1 MKPILTCLVS
11 LLMVFTISAQV
22 TLRGTV
28 TNENGEPVPGATVKI
43 DGSTNSTTTDENG
56 NFTLELSDGY
66 ETLIISGEGI
76 QTQKIYLTGQN
87 SIAITAKS
95 SSSTDNVVNLGIG
108 SQSKDRLTSSVSSVA
123 AEDVSPA
130 PLINLEQ
137 ANQGVTAG
145 LFVQNSGGKLG
156 EATNVRVRGG
166 SSLLASNQ
174 PLYVIDGVPLT
185 SGNQSNI
192 NPSNIES
199 IEILKD
205 AAATA
210 VYGTRAANGV
220 IIITTK
226 GGEEGKMK
234 VNFDY
239 QFGVN
244 QTPKKIDLYSA
255 REYRIQA
262 LEFELRNFMTTRDE
276 NLFITREILENL
288 EANNA
293 TSYSWT
299 TLNQFGE
306 EVPIT
311 LNLAAYNQFAFDTDW
326 QDEIFQTGISHR
338 ANVDF
343 SGGTENFGYFVS
355 TTYNT
360 QEGILIGNQF
370 DRFNATLSLD
380 GKITSKLKASLNVN
394 FINTSND
401 ELNDNQDLG
410 FPLQAINLPSADG
423 YSAAN
428 NFNLNVASAEYN
440 PLTEVNF
447 SDFTTT
453 NTSVIASSSLTY
465 DINDLFQLS
474 VSGGVDLSDFRT
486 EQRQGPQTLEGRPDG
501 LSQLSEQTSENYVF
515 DSWLTYRPDIGVN
528 SLSVTLGASYQK
540 ATASFDYRFAE
551 VNGIGI
557 LESLQA
563 SDSRLVEDPIQGD
576 ASVFVSSYS
585 RINYSMGN
593 RFDIAFSGRVDGSS
607 KFSENNRYGFF
618 PSVSGGW
625 NVSNE
630 SFYNSSVVQNLRLRS
645 SFGIVG
651 NIPSQD
657 FLYRRN
663 FRTTRYNDREAI
675 VPSNIASDNLKWES
689 TQQFNVGVDFGVLD
703 DRITGSVDYYIK
715 NTEDLLFPKPISQ
728 TSGFTEVIDNI
739 GTLTNRGFEVLISS
753 SNIVNN
759 DFSWSTDFN
768 ISFNKSEVTD
778 LGGERLEVGVNAFIE
793 GESPGVFF
801 ARDYAGVDFSDGRA
815 IYFFI
820 PDPNSSVS
828 EAQQISEAGAYQIT
842 DRFGERYVTQDW
854 ERATRSVVGDPNPK
868 FFGGITNAVSYKNW
882 ELSTLFQFVGGV
894 DLYYATGEFLSN
906 SGISSL
912 GQTADQA
919 DRWYAPGDEAPFPKI
934 NPLQVNTNPS
944 SRWIQ
949 DGAYIRLRTI
959 TLTYNFSQEQ
969 LSGLGFNHMSIYI
982 GASNL
987 FTITNYTGYDPDVSY
1002 FDPLDGLIGQNITR
1016 GVDNFS
1022 APQPRIFL
1030 SGIKIGF

>member
-11 LLMVFTISAQV
+11 LLIVFTISAQV

-28 TNENGEPVPGATVKI
+28 TNENGEGVPGATVKI
-43 DGSTNSTTTDENG
+43 DGSSTTATTDENG
-56 NFTLELSDGY
+56 NFTIQLSDGY
-66 ETLIISGEGI
+66 ETLVVSGEGI

-87 SIAITAKS
+87 SLAINVKS
-95 SSSTDNVVNLGIG
+95 SGSSDNVVNLGIG
-108 SQSKDRLTSSVSSVA
+108 SQSKDQLTSSVSSVA

-156 EATNVRVRGG
+156 ESTNVRIRGG

-226 GGEEGKMK
+226 GGKAGKMRI
-234 VNFDY
+234 NFDY

-262 LEFELRNFMTTRDE
+262 LEFELRNFMTVGDE
-276 NLFITREILENL
+276 NTYITRELLEDL
-288 EANNA
+288 ESSNA
-293 TSYSWT
+293 ASYTFNSTSS
-299 TLNQFGE
+299 GA
-306 EVPIT
+306 PIT
-311 LNLAAYNQFAFDTDW
+311 YNFGTYNRFVDDTDW
-326 QDEIFQTGISHR
+326 QDEVFQNGVSHR

-343 SGGTENFGYFVS
+343 SGGSDKFGYFVS
-355 TTYNT
+355 TSYNT
-360 QEGILIGNQF
+360 QEGILIGNKF
-370 DRFNATLSLD
+370 DRFNATASLD
-380 GKITSKLKASLNVN
+380 GQITSKLKASVNVN

-423 YSAAN
+423 YDPN
-428 NFNLNVASAEYN
+428 DNFNLNVVSAEYN

-453 NTSVIASSSLTY
+453 NTSVIASTALTY
-465 DINDLFQLS
+465 DFSELFQFY
-474 VSGGVDLSDFRT
+474 VSGGVDISDFRT

-501 LSQLSEQTSENYVF
+501 FSQLNEQSSENYVL
-515 DSWLTYRPDIGVN
+515 DSWLTYSPDIGTN
-528 SLSVTLGASYQK
+528 TLSVTLGASYQK
-540 ATASFDYRFAE
+540 ATASFDYRFAA

-557 LESLQA
+557 LENLQDTDTRL
-563 SDSRLVEDPIQGD
+563 SDDPIQGD
-576 ASVFVSSYS
+576 ASVFVSSFS
-585 RINYSMGN
+585 RVNYSIGN
-593 RFDIAFSGRVDGSS
+593 RFDVAFSGRVDGSS

-618 PSVSGGW
+618 PSLSGGW

-630 SFYNSSVVQNLRLRS
+630 SFFDSEVVSNLRLRS

-651 NIPSQD
+651 NIPTQD

-663 FRTTRYNDREAI
+663 FRITRYNGREAI

-689 TQQFNVGVDFGVLD
+689 TQQFNVGVDFGILD
-703 DRITGSVDYYIK
+703 NRITGSVDYYIK

-728 TSGFTEVIDNI
+728 TSGFAEVIDNI
-739 GTLTNRGFEVLISS
+739 GTLTNKGFEILISS
-753 SNIVNN
+753 SNVSNN

-778 LGGERLEVGVNAFIE
+778 IGGETLEVGVNAFIE
-793 GESPGVFF
+793 GEAPGVFYT
-801 ARDYAGVDFSDGRA
+801 RDYAGVDFSDGNA
-815 IYFFI
+815 IYFFT
-820 PDPNSSVS
+820 PDPNSTVS
-828 EAQQISEAGAYQIT
+828 EAQQISQAGAYQIT

-854 ERATRSVVGDPNPK
+854 EEATRTVVGDPNPK
-868 FFGGITNAVSYKNW
+868 FFGGITNAVVYKNW

-919 DRWYAPGDEAPFPKI
+919 DRWYSPGDETRFPKL
-934 NPLQVNTNPS
+934 NPNQINTNSS

-949 DGAYIRLRTI
+949 DGAYIRLKTI
-959 TLTYNFSQEQ
+959 TLTYNFSQDQ
-969 LSGLGFNHMSIYI
+969 LSSLGFNNLSIYI

-1002 FDPLDGLIGQNITR
+1002 FDPLDGLVGQNITR